1 MKSSPEE
8 MFSEQPFITF
18 VQQVINRSKA
28 FGCALNFQEWRY
40 GQEEQ
45 IWEGLFGCRLSW
57 GVSLIA
63 AERTSFLLQPDGAM
77 AFAASTSQEREGGG
91 VPRRGIEIQMHREG
105 LVRSRHLQKPPVRYK
120 MKYHVPLRQSKK

>member
-40 GQEEQ
+40 SQEEQ
-45 IWEGLFGCRLSW
+45 IWEGVFRCRLSW
-57 GVSLIA
+57 DVSLIA

-77 AFAASTSQEREGGG
+77 AFAASTSQEREGGFPG
-91 VPRRGIEIQMHREG
+91 EE
-105 LVRSRHLQKPPVRYK
+105 
-120 MKYHVPLRQSKK
+120 

>member
-91 VPRRGIEIQMHREG
+91 GSQERNRDTDAQGGACEKQASPKTPSEVQNEIPCT
-105 LVRSRHLQKPPVRYK
+105 VTAK
-120 MKYHVPLRQSKK
+120 